1 MTQPR
6 RVRRLT
12 GRLVAEFIVIV
23 LGVWIALWAEGW
35 AADREDRAVETA
47 RLRALSENVE
57 QTLAAVRSEQ
67 DDATGAA
74 EALRDLILR
83 AEVTTDAEGVREA
96 LAYGLLY
103 VPAFTPELNV
113 YEDLK
118 SSGELGL
125 LTSPKLRQALS
136 AMEAALDNVDGAQ
149 RDMSTVQQLNYDR
162 YLLARVDL
170 RPVLGPILGLP
181 NQAPPSYSDVDF
193 ILTTEFRNL
202 ALFKLDLIRGTQ
214 AALEEAE
221 ERLMTVERIIDELLQ
236 SSEKSEAG

>member
-12 GRLVAEFIVIV
+12 GRLVAEFVVIV

-35 AADREDRAVETA
+35 AADREDRAVEAA
-47 RLRALSENVE
+47 RLGALSENVE

-67 DDATGAA
+67 NDATGAA
-74 EALRDLILR
+74 DALRDLILR
-83 AEVTTDAEGVREA
+83 AEEVTADPQGVPEA

-125 LTSPKLRQALS
+125 LTSPGLRQALS

-181 NQAPPSYSDVDF
+181 DQDTPSYSDVEF
-193 ILTTEFRNL
+193 ILTREFRNL

-214 AALEEAE
+214 DALDQAE
-221 ERLMTVERIIDELLQ
+221 ERLMTVGRIIDGLLE
-236 SSEKSEAG
+236 SSE